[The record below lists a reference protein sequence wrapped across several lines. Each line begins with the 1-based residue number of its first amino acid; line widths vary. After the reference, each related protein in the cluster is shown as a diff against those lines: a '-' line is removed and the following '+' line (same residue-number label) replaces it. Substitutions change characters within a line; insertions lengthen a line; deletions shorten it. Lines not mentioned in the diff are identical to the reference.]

1 MGRFDQLRPKD
12 LWARGMEILPEPTPA
27 PDAPGATPAEEPG
40 RPAFARPVQLIL
52 GIGIDGLGP
61 LSSAVELAD
70 AARANNP
77 TTEAAVSEVAQS
89 TIIRGAAGGFV
100 TGAGGFSALA
110 VALPVNVVEFYVQA
124 ARMVAAIAILR
135 GHDVDD
141 PRVRKAVLQTLVG
154 TLHDSALVEAAS
166 GTRGGALTWRVLRFV
181 PTGVLL
187 FASKG
192 IGFRLLRAVTGV
204 LFGRLGRGL
213 PLVGGAVVAAVDS
226 WNLQRIAAHAKAE
239 FPVADAEAPVSGP
252 SPET

>member
-12 LWARGMEILPEPTPA
+12 LWARGMEILPEPTHA
-27 PDAPGATPAEEPG
+27 PDDPGDAAAEDP

-52 GIGIDGLGP
+52 AIGIDGLGP
-61 LSSAVELAD
+61 LSSSAELAD

-77 TTEAAVSEVAQS
+77 TTEAAVSEVVRS

-135 GHDVDD
+135 GHEVDD
-141 PRVRKAVLQTLVG
+141 PRVRKAVLQTLVA
-154 TLHDSALVEAAS
+154 TQHDSALVEAVA
-166 GTRGGALTWRVLRFV
+166 GTRVGALTWRVLRFV
-181 PTGVLL
+181 PSGVLL

-213 PLVGGAVVAAVDS
+213 PLVGGAVVGAVDT
-226 WNLQRIAAHAKAE
+226 WNLRRIAAHAKAE

>member
-1 MGRFDQLRPKD
+1 M
-12 LWARGMEILPEPTPA
+12 
-27 PDAPGATPAEEPG
+27 
-40 RPAFARPVQLIL
+40 QLIL

-204 LFGRLGRGL
+204 LVRAARPRRSRSSAAPSSGGRQLEPATDRRAREGRV
-213 PLVGGAVVAAVDS
+213 PRGGRRGAPAVT
-226 WNLQRIAAHAKAE
+226 
-239 FPVADAEAPVSGP
+239 GP
-252 SPET
+252 SPAT